1 MQPFLYRYG
10 KSSEHVCYCY
20 FTHQS
25 SIWKPSTP
33 VDILK
38 DSLLALHYK
47 RRLFSLKKGCFNASL
62 GVNLSEG
69 SNFSNP
75 CSKSIRSP
83 PEWSTCCI
91 IRFCIHNHAVSLR
104 RINTTKKVDDQNC
117 QVYSEV
123 NAAVRDRTLNRGNL
137 RTALI
142 LSLETAPSGQFN
154 SRPCLKYFSNRRLP
168 KYAITTVSI
177 ESIHN
182 LII

>member
-1 MQPFLYRYG
+1 MAIENYRYKVHPSCNTHFNVADGKNGAHTNEKSSCSGVCIATRGRHYTFSCSRWYRIVFFTLHSPFGKQTPLFTQLYWRRLKMQPFLYRYG

-25 SIWKPSTP
+25 SIWKPSTL

-83 PEWSTCCI
+83 PE
-91 IRFCIHNHAVSLR
+91 
-104 RINTTKKVDDQNC
+104 
-117 QVYSEV
+117 
-123 NAAVRDRTLNRGNL
+123 
-137 RTALI
+137 
-142 LSLETAPSGQFN
+142 
-154 SRPCLKYFSNRRLP
+154 
-168 KYAITTVSI
+168 
-177 ESIHN
+177 
-182 LII
+182 